1 MRLFIFIALILVLP
15 SAIAID
21 PNFEIDGLII
31 DQTLSRIGHLFYEE
45 LLKDWDTSNQV
56 GTITVRERFDPITG
70 NVIWIDV
77 DDNAVYQERIN
88 SRSTDIEEKVQSARN
103 ELKLYLQQNK
113 DILQNLETYK

>member
-1 MRLFIFIALILVLP
+1 MRLFIFIALFLVVP

-31 DQTLSRIGHLFYEE
+31 DQTVSRIGHLFYEE
-45 LLKDWDTSNQV
+45 LLKDWDASNQL
-56 GTITVRERFDPITG
+56 GTIAVRERFDPITG

-77 DDNAVYQERIN
+77 DDNVVYQERIN

-103 ELKLYLQQNK
+103 ELKSYLQQNK
-113 DILQNLETYK
+113 DILHNLEAY